1 MQYRSQ
7 AKDSNKESGKK
18 LLQETETQELQ
29 KTNQPNET
37 IEQISK
43 HKTQKAKTKQKHK
56 THTHQRKHTQKKAKT
71 NNTTHITIKRNTR
84 N

>member
-37 IEQISK
+37 IEQISN
-43 HKTQKAKTKQKHK
+43 HKTQKAKTKQSTNTKTR
-56 THTHQRKHTQKKAKT
+56 THTKKE
-71 NNTTHITIKRNTR
+71 N
-84 N
+84 

>member
-29 KTNQPNET
+29 ETNQPKKPP
-37 IEQISK
+37 EQISN
-43 HKTQKAKTKQKHK
+43 HRTQKAKTKQKYK
-56 THTHQRKHTQKKAKT
+56 THTHKSRKTKAKSQSNQHT
-71 NNTTHITIKRNTR
+71 
-84 N
+84 

>member
-29 KTNQPNET
+29 KNQP
-37 IEQISK
+37 
-43 HKTQKAKTKQKHK
+43 TKK
-56 THTHQRKHTQKKAKT
+56 
-71 NNTTHITIKRNTR
+71 NTR
-84 N
+84 TNIES

>member
-29 KTNQPNET
+29 KTNQAKNHT
-37 IEQISK
+37 INFNSFSNLFFGK
-43 HKTQKAKTKQKHK
+43 V
-56 THTHQRKHTQKKAKT
+56 
-71 NNTTHITIKRNTR
+71 
-84 N
+84 

>member
-7 AKDSNKESGKK
+7 AKDSNKGSGKK

-37 IEQISK
+37 IEQISN

-56 THTHQRKHTQKKAKT
+56 THTHQSRKTKGKKSQSNQHT
-71 NNTTHITIKRNTR
+71 
-84 N
+84 

>member
-29 KTNQPNET
+29 KTNQPKKTTRTN
-37 IEQISK
+37 IESQNTKSK
-43 HKTQKAKTKQKHK
+43 NKTKVQN
-56 THTHQRKHTQKKAKT
+56 THTQKQE
-71 NNTTHITIKRNTR
+71 N
-84 N
+84 

>member
-29 KTNQPNET
+29 KNNQPNET
-37 IEQISK
+37 IEQISN
-43 HKTQKAKTKQKHK
+43 HKTQKAKAQS
-56 THTHQRKHTQKKAKT
+56 THTPKT
-71 NNTTHITIKRNTR
+71 EN
-84 N
+84 

>member
-29 KTNQPNET
+29 KTNQPKKT
-37 IEQISK
+37 PEQISN
-43 HKTQKAKTKQKHK
+43 HRTQKAKTKQKYKSTKH
-56 THTHQRKHTQKKAKT
+56 THTKVGKLR
-71 NNTTHITIKRNTR
+71 
-84 N
+84 

>member
-29 KTNQPNET
+29 KTNQPKKT
-37 IEQISK
+37 PEQISN
-43 HKTQKAKTKQKHK
+43 HRTQKAKTKQKHK
-56 THTHQRKHTQKKAKT
+56 THTHKSRKTKAKSQSNQHT
-71 NNTTHITIKRNTR
+71 
-84 N
+84 

>member
-29 KTNQPNET
+29 GTNQPKKPP
-37 IEQISK
+37 EQISN
-43 HKTQKAKTKQKHK
+43 HRTQKAKTKQKHK
-56 THTHQRKHTQKKAKT
+56 THTHTKVGKLRGKRANQTNTLKRTNKKK
-71 NNTTHITIKRNTR
+71 
-84 N
+84 